1 MKNLFWIVQ
10 SVLII
15 VIYFCLVHFTFTFL
29 STWDSVVVV
38 PISIFGGICCIVLA
52 ILLVAYIVR
61 NYTYFECDLFD

>member
-15 VIYFCLVHFTFTFL
+15 VIYFSLVHFLFTFL
-29 STWDSVVVV
+29 STWNSVVVV
-38 PISIFGGICCIVLA
+38 PISIFGGICCFVLA
-52 ILLVAYIVR
+52 ITLVAYIAR

>member
-15 VIYFCLVHFTFTFL
+15 VIYFSLVHFTFTFL
-29 STWDSVVVV
+29 STWNSVVVV
-38 PISIFGGICCIVLA
+38 PISIFGGICSFVLA
-52 ILLVAYIVR
+52 IILVAYIAR